1 MIIIPAID
9 LRGGRCVR
17 LSQGQ
22 ASAETVYSE
31 NPVKIAKRWYD
42 EGAEMLHIVNL
53 DAALNQDDTEN
64 LKALEDILYEV
75 NIPVQFGGGV
85 RKIDD
90 VRRLDDL
97 GATRIVI
104 GTTAIENPALL
115 EHIIDEFGSTIVVG
129 IDAREGKVAL
139 RGWEKLSDINPVDFA
154 QKVAEMG
161 VERIVYTDIARD
173 GMLSG
178 INLEATREIAEL
190 SGLKVTA
197 SGGVASLDDI
207 SALKEL
213 EASGVDSVIIGK
225 ALYEGVFTLGEALD
239 AAEGY
244 DEDEGE
250 E

>member
-17 LSQGQ
+17 LTQGQ

-31 NPVKIAKRWYD
+31 NPLSVAQRWV
-42 EGAEMLHIVNL
+42 EAGAEMLHVVNL
-53 DAALNQDDTEN
+53 DAALNQKDAQN
-64 LKALEDILYEV
+64 LKALERILYEI

-85 RKIDD
+85 RTRDD

-97 GATRIVI
+97 GVTRIVI
-104 GTTAIENPALL
+104 GTTAIENPVLL
-115 EHIIDEFGSTIVVG
+115 EHIVSEFGSTIVVG

-139 RGWEKLSDINPVDFA
+139 RGWEKISHIQAIDLA
-154 QKVAEMG
+154 QKVAELG
-161 VERIVYTDIARD
+161 VDRIVYTDIARD

-178 INLEATREIAEL
+178 INLEATQEIAEA

-207 SALKEL
+207 YALKKL
-213 EASGVDSVIIGK
+213 QPYGVDSVIVGK
-225 ALYEGVFTLGEALD
+225 ALYEGVFTLEEALD
-239 AAEGY
+239 AAES
-244 DEDEGE
+244 E
-250 E
+250 EEEE

>member
-22 ASAETVYSE
+22 ASAETIYSE
-31 NPVKIAKRWYD
+31 NPLLIAKRWYD

-53 DAALNQDDTEN
+53 DAALNKDDTDN
-64 LKALEDILYEV
+64 LKALERILYEV

-85 RKIDD
+85 RSLED
-90 VRRLDDL
+90 VRRLDEL

-104 GTTAIENPALL
+104 GTTAIENPVLL
-115 EHIIDEFGSTIVVG
+115 SHIIDEFGSTVVVG
-129 IDAREGKVAL
+129 VDARDGKVAL
-139 RGWEKLSDINPVDFA
+139 RGWEKLSNIDAVDFA
-154 QKVAEMG
+154 QKLAGMG

-173 GMLSG
+173 GMMTG
-178 INLEATREIAEL
+178 INIDSTREIAES

-207 SALKEL
+207 YALKDL
-213 EASGVDSVIIGK
+213 EDFGVDSLIIGK
-225 ALYEGVFTLGEALD
+225 ALYEGVFTLEEALD
-239 AAEGY
+239 AAE
-244 DEDEGE
+244 EAE

>member
-17 LSQGQ
+17 LTQGK

-31 NPVKIAKRWYD
+31 NPVVIAKRWYD

-53 DAALNQDDTEN
+53 DAALNKDDTEN
-64 LKALEDILYEV
+64 LKALERILYEV

-85 RKIDD
+85 RSLDD
-90 VRRLDDL
+90 VRRLDEL

-104 GTTAIENPALL
+104 GTTAIENPVLL
-115 EHIIDEFGSTIVVG
+115 THIVDEFGSTVVVG
-129 IDAREGKVAL
+129 IDAREGRVAL
-139 RGWEKLSDINPVDFA
+139 RGWEKLSNVNAIDFA
-154 QKVAEMG
+154 QKIAEMG
-161 VERIVYTDIARD
+161 VERLVYTDIARD

-178 INLEATREIAEL
+178 INIEATQEIAEA

-207 SALKEL
+207 YALKEL
-213 EASGVDSVIIGK
+213 EQYGVDSVIIGK
-225 ALYEGVFTLGEALD
+225 ALYEGIFTLEEALD
-239 AAEGY
+239 AAE
-244 DEDEGE
+244 E
-250 E
+250 

>member
-17 LSQGQ
+17 LTQGK

-31 NPVKIAKRWYD
+31 NPVVIAKRWYD

-53 DAALNQDDTEN
+53 DAALNKDDTEN
-64 LKALEDILYEV
+64 LKALERILYEV

-85 RKIDD
+85 RSLDD
-90 VRRLDDL
+90 VRRLDEL

-104 GTTAIENPALL
+104 GTTAIENPVLL
-115 EHIIDEFGSTIVVG
+115 THIVDEFGSTVVVG

-139 RGWEKLSDINPVDFA
+139 RGWEKLSNVNAIDFA
-154 QKVAEMG
+154 QKIAEMG
-161 VERIVYTDIARD
+161 VERLVYTDIARD

-178 INLEATREIAEL
+178 INIEATQEIAEA

-207 SALKEL
+207 YALKEL
-213 EASGVDSVIIGK
+213 EQYGVDSVIIGK
-225 ALYEGVFTLGEALD
+225 ALYEGIFTLEEALD
-239 AAEGY
+239 AAE
-244 DEDEGE
+244 E
-250 E
+250 

>member
-17 LSQGQ
+17 LTQGQ

-31 NPVKIAKRWYD
+31 NPIKIAKRWCD

-53 DAALNQDDTEN
+53 DAALNKNDADN
-64 LKALEDILYEV
+64 LKALQSILFEV
-75 NIPVQFGGGV
+75 SIPVQFGGGV
-85 RKIDD
+85 RSLED
-90 VRRLDDL
+90 VRRIDEL

-104 GTTAIENPALL
+104 GTTAIENPLL
-115 EHIIDEFGSTIVVG
+115 LHQIIDEFGSTIVVG
-129 IDAREGKVAL
+129 IDARDGKVAL
-139 RGWEKLSDINPVDFA
+139 RGWEKLSNIDAIEFA

-161 VERIVYTDIARD
+161 IERIVYTDIARD

-178 INLEATREIAEL
+178 INLDTTREIAEA

-207 SALKEL
+207 YALKEL
-213 EASGVDSVIIGK
+213 EPSGVDSVIVGK
-225 ALYEGVFTLGEALD
+225 ALYEGVFSLEEALD
-239 AAEGY
+239 AAES
-244 DEDEGE
+244 DEGE
-250 E
+250 VDE

>member
-17 LSQGQ
+17 LTQGQ
-22 ASAETVYSE
+22 ASAETIYSE
-31 NPVKIAKRWYD
+31 NPVVIAKRWYD

-53 DAALNQDDTEN
+53 DAALNKDDTEN
-64 LKALEDILYEV
+64 LKALERILYEV

-85 RKIDD
+85 RSLDD
-90 VRRLDDL
+90 VRRLDEL

-104 GTTAIENPALL
+104 GTTAIENPVLL
-115 EHIIDEFGSTIVVG
+115 THIVDEFGSTVVVG
-129 IDAREGKVAL
+129 VDAREGKVAL
-139 RGWEKLSDINPVDFA
+139 RGWEKLSNVNAIDFA

-161 VERIVYTDIARD
+161 VERLVYTDIARD

-178 INLEATREIAEL
+178 INIDATKEIAEA

-207 SALKEL
+207 YALKEL
-213 EASGVDSVIIGK
+213 EQYGVDSVIIGK
-225 ALYEGVFTLGEALD
+225 ALYEGVFTLEEALD
-239 AAEGY
+239 AAE
-244 DEDEGE
+244 E
-250 E
+250 

>member
-17 LSQGQ
+17 LTQGQ

-31 NPVKIAKRWYD
+31 NPLSVAQRWV
-42 EGAEMLHIVNL
+42 EAGAEMLHVVNL
-53 DAALNQDDTEN
+53 DAALNQKDAQN
-64 LKALEDILYEV
+64 LKALERILYEI

-85 RKIDD
+85 RTRDD

-97 GATRIVI
+97 GVTRIVI
-104 GTTAIENPALL
+104 GTTAIENPVLL
-115 EHIIDEFGSTIVVG
+115 EHIVSEFGSTIVVG

-139 RGWEKLSDINPVDFA
+139 RGWEKISHIQAIDLA
-154 QKVAEMG
+154 QKVAELG
-161 VERIVYTDIARD
+161 VDRIVYTDIARD

-178 INLEATREIAEL
+178 INLEATQEIAEA

-207 SALKEL
+207 YALKKL
-213 EASGVDSVIIGK
+213 QPYGVDSVIVGK
-225 ALYEGVFTLGEALD
+225 ALYEGVFTLEEALD
-239 AAEGY
+239 AAES
-244 DEDEGE
+244 E
-250 E
+250 EEEEE

>member
-31 NPVKIAKRWYD
+31 NPVVVAKRWYE

-53 DAALNQDDTEN
+53 DAALNKSDTEN
-64 LKALEDILYEV
+64 LKALERILYEV

-85 RKIDD
+85 RSIDD
-90 VRRLDDL
+90 VRRLDEL

-104 GTTAIENPALL
+104 GTTAIENPVLL
-115 EHIIDEFGSTIVVG
+115 AHIIDEFGFTIVVG
-129 IDAREGKVAL
+129 IDARDGKVAL
-139 RGWEKLSDINPVDFA
+139 RGWEKLSNIDAIDFA

-178 INLEATREIAEL
+178 INIDATRAIAEA

-207 SALKEL
+207 YGLKQL
-213 EASGVDSVIIGK
+213 EEYGVDSVIIGK
-225 ALYEGVFTLGEALD
+225 ALYEGVFSLEEALD
-239 AAEGY
+239 AAE
-244 DEDEGE
+244 E
-250 E
+250 